1 MTWKWCNAIVV
12 GMYIRQISQARKD
25 GTRVRYLQLAHKVRD
40 PETGRPTDK
49 VLYHFGRE
57 DQLDKEQLKRLA
69 ISLSRFLAPEAK
81 AEVQGRLFSAEEE
94 VEIEKSVAHGGSFV
108 LDALWRRLEL
118 NTTLGTLL
126 ADRAFEA
133 DVERVLFALVA
144 NRALDPRSKLGV
156 ERWVGRKVH
165 IEGLPQVQ
173 AHTLYRAMDFLL
185 EDAEELQ
192 RAVFFSVANLF
203 NLEVD
208 LIFFDTTSTYFEL
221 DEADGEGG
229 LRRYGYSRDKR
240 GDLPQASIGLA
251 VTKQGIPV
259 RCWVWPGNT
268 ADASTVEQVQQDL
281 AGWRLSRV
289 VWVVDRGFAGQEQ
302 EIAFQRGGGQ
312 VIVGEKLRAA
322 TGKLH
327 PALARAGRFRVIRED
342 LEIKEVVTHEG
353 SLTRRHIVVRNSRE
367 ARHDLEVRE
376 HILAALTEQI
386 ERLNGRKGPKGA
398 AHSKAVCAL
407 ESHSAYGRYVKE
419 LKGGTLVVDTAKV
432 KADEVLDG
440 KYVIYTSDP
449 TLSAEDVVL
458 GYKQLAE
465 VEAGFRTLKT
475 TLELRPI
482 YHRLEDRIRAHVLL
496 CWLALLLVRV
506 AETKSG
512 MTWGAMREELEEITL
527 TRLSTKDG
535 RSEIVSLLTD
545 AQRNI
550 LKKLQ
555 IKPPVAVRKV
565 APKAT
570 KP

>member
-1 MTWKWCNAIVV
+1 
-12 GMYIRQISQARKD
+12 MYIRQISQARKD

-40 PETGRPTDK
+40 PHTGRPTDK

-57 DQLDKEQLKRLA
+57 DRLDKEQLKRLA
-69 ISLSRFLAPEAK
+69 ISLSRFLAPSDR
-81 AEVQGRLFSAEEE
+81 AEVQGRLFAAEEE
-94 VEIEKSVAHGGSFV
+94 LEIEKSMAFGGSFV
-108 LDALWRRLEL
+108 LDGLWRRLEL
-118 NTTLGTLL
+118 DRTLGKLL

-165 IEGLPQVQ
+165 IEGLAEVQ

-185 EDAEELQ
+185 EHAEELQ
-192 RAVFFSVANLF
+192 RTMFFSVANLF

-221 DEADGEGG
+221 DEADGEGE

-240 GDLPQASIGLA
+240 GDLPQAVIGLA
-251 VTKQGIPV
+251 VTRDGIPV

-268 ADASTVEQVQQDL
+268 ADASTVDQVQKDL

-289 VWVVDRGFAGQEQ
+289 VWVVDRGFGGQAQ

-312 VIVGEKLRAA
+312 VIVGEKLRSS
-322 TGKLH
+322 TGALH
-327 PALARAGRFRVIRED
+327 PALSRPGRFRVIRED

-353 SLTRRHIVVRNSRE
+353 SLKRRTIVVRNPRE
-367 ARHDLEVRE
+367 ARHDLKVRE
-376 HILAALTEQI
+376 NILATLSTEI
-386 ERLNGRKGPKGA
+386 ERLNTHTARKGA

-407 ESHSAYGRYVKE
+407 KSHSAYGRYVKE
-419 LKGGTLVVDTAKV
+419 LKGGKLVVDTTKV
-432 KADEVLDG
+432 KADEALDG
-440 KYVIYTSDP
+440 KYVIFTSDQ

-475 TLELRPI
+475 QLELRPI
-482 YHRLEDRIRAHVLL
+482 HHRLGERIHAHVLL
-496 CWLALLLVRV
+496 CWLALLLIRV

-512 MTWGAMREELEEITL
+512 LTWGAMREALEEITL

-545 AQRNI
+545 AQRNV
-550 LKKLQ
+550 LKKLG
-555 IKPPVAVRKV
+555 IKPPVAVRKL
-565 APKAT
+565 APKPPT
-570 KP
+570 Q

>member
-1 MTWKWCNAIVV
+1 
-12 GMYIRQISQARKD
+12 MYIRQISQARKD

-40 PETGRPTDK
+40 PRTGRPTDK

-69 ISLSRFLAPEAK
+69 LSLSRFLTPSDQ
-81 AEVQGRLFSAEEE
+81 AEVQGRLFGAEEE
-94 VEIEKSVAHGGSFV
+94 LEVEKTLVFGGSFV
-108 LDALWRRLEL
+108 LDALWRRMEMDGL
-118 NTTLGTLL
+118 LGKLL
-126 ADRAFEA
+126 AERAFDA

-144 NRALDPRSKLGV
+144 NRALSPRSKLGV

-165 IEGLPQVQ
+165 IEGLSEVHS
-173 AHTLYRAMDFLL
+173 HTLYRAMDFLL
-185 EDAEELQ
+185 EHEEALQ
-192 RAVFFSVANLF
+192 KAVFGSVATLF

-240 GDLPQASIGLA
+240 GDLPQVSIGLA
-251 VTKQGIPV
+251 VTRDGIPV

-268 ADASTVEQVQQDL
+268 ADASTVEQVQKDL

-289 VWVVDRGFAGQEQ
+289 VWVVDRGFAGHEQ
-302 EIAFQRGGGQ
+302 EVAFQRGGGQ
-312 VIVGEKLRAA
+312 VIVGEKLRSS

-327 PALARAGRFRVIRED
+327 PALSRPGRFKVIRED
-342 LEIKEVVTHEG
+342 LEIKEVVLVDGG
-353 SLTRRHIVVRNSRE
+353 SKRRTIVVRNPKE
-367 ARHDLEVRE
+367 AEHDLKVRE
-376 HILAALTEQI
+376 NILSALGAEI
-386 ERLNGRKGPKGA
+386 ERLNSGKGPRGA
-398 AHSKAVCAL
+398 GHSKAVCAL
-407 ESHSAYGRYVKE
+407 KSHSAFGRYVKE
-419 LKGGTLVVDTAKV
+419 LKGGRLVIDTAKV
-432 KADEVLDG
+432 KADEMLDG
-440 KYVIYTSDP
+440 KYVIFTTDP

-465 VEAGFRTLKT
+465 VEACFRTLKT

-506 AETKSG
+506 AETTAG
-512 MTWGAMREELEEITL
+512 ETWRAMREELDEITV
-527 TRLSTKDG
+527 TRLATKDG

-550 LKKLQ
+550 LKKLT

-565 APKAT
+565 NPTAEKA
-570 KP
+570 

>member
-1 MTWKWCNAIVV
+1 
-12 GMYIRQISQARKD
+12 MYIRQISQARKD

-40 PETGRPTDK
+40 PRTGRPTDK

-69 ISLSRFLAPEAK
+69 ISLSRFLTPCDQ
-81 AEVQGRLFSAEEE
+81 AEVRGRLFEEGAP
-94 VEIEKSVAHGGSFV
+94 EIEKSLAYGGSFV

-118 NTTLGTLL
+118 HRTMAKLL
-126 ADRAFEA
+126 ADRSFGA

-165 IEGLPQVQ
+165 IEGLGGVQ
-173 AHTLYRAMDFLL
+173 AQTLYRTMDFLL
-185 EDAEELQ
+185 QHEETVQ
-192 RAVFFSVANLF
+192 RAVFCSVATLF

-251 VTKQGIPV
+251 VTRDGIPV

-312 VIVGEKLRAA
+312 VIVGEKLRSS

-327 PALARAGRFRVIRED
+327 PALSRAGRFRVVRED
-342 LEIKEVVTHEG
+342 LEIKEVVTTEG
-353 SLTRRHIVVRNSRE
+353 SARRRYVVVRNPNE
-367 ARHDLEVRE
+367 AQHDREVRE
-376 HILAALTEQI
+376 AILATLTEEI
-386 ERLNGRKGPKGA
+386 ERLNGRHRPKGA

-407 ESHSAYGRYVKE
+407 KSHPALGRYVKE
-419 LKGGTLVVDTAKV
+419 LKGGRLLIDTAKV
-432 KADEVLDG
+432 KADEALDG
-440 KYVIYTSDP
+440 KYVIFTSDP
-449 TLSAEDVVL
+449 TLSPEDVVR

-506 AETKSG
+506 AETTAG
-512 MTWGAMREELEEITL
+512 ETWGAMREELDEVTL
-527 TRLSTKDG
+527 TRLAMKDG

-550 LKKLQ
+550 LKKLK
-555 IKPPVAVRKV
+555 IKPPVAVRKLT
-565 APKAT
+565 PKT
-570 KP
+570 PKP

>member
-1 MTWKWCNAIVV
+1 
-12 GMYIRQISQARKD
+12 MYIRQISQARKD

-40 PETGRPTDK
+40 PRTGRPTDK

-57 DQLDKEQLKRLA
+57 DRLDKEQLKRLA
-69 ISLSRFLAPEAK
+69 ISLSRFLAPSDR
-81 AEVQGRLFSAEEE
+81 AEVEGRLFAAEEE
-94 VEIEKSVAHGGSFV
+94 LEIEKSMAFGGSFV
-108 LDALWRRLEL
+108 LDGLWRRLEL
-118 NTTLGTLL
+118 DRTLGKLL

-165 IEGLPQVQ
+165 IEGLAEVQ

-185 EDAEELQ
+185 EHAEELQ
-192 RAVFFSVANLF
+192 RTVFFSVANLF

-221 DEADGEGG
+221 DEADGEGE

-240 GDLPQASIGLA
+240 GDLPQAVIGLA
-251 VTKQGIPV
+251 VTRDGIPV

-268 ADASTVEQVQQDL
+268 ADASTVDQVQKDL

-289 VWVVDRGFAGQEQ
+289 VWVVDRGFGGQAQ

-312 VIVGEKLRAA
+312 VIVGEKLRSS
-322 TGKLH
+322 TGALH
-327 PALARAGRFRVIRED
+327 PALSRPGRFRVIRED

-353 SLTRRHIVVRNSRE
+353 SLKRRTIVVRNPRE
-367 ARHDLEVRE
+367 ARHDLKVRE
-376 HILAALTEQI
+376 NILATLSTEI
-386 ERLNGRKGPKGA
+386 ERLNTHTARKGA

-407 ESHSAYGRYVKE
+407 KSHSAYGRYVKE
-419 LKGGTLVVDTAKV
+419 LKGGKLVVDTTKV
-432 KADEVLDG
+432 KADEALDG
-440 KYVIYTSDP
+440 KYVIFTSDQ

-475 TLELRPI
+475 QLELRPI
-482 YHRLEDRIRAHVLL
+482 HHRLEERIRAHVLL
-496 CWLALLLVRV
+496 CWLALLLIRV

-512 MTWGAMREELEEITL
+512 LTWGAMREALEEITL

-545 AQRNI
+545 AQRNV
-550 LKKLQ
+550 LKKLG
-555 IKPPVAVRKV
+555 IKPPVAVRKL
-565 APKAT
+565 APK
-570 KP
+570 PQNQ

>member
-1 MTWKWCNAIVV
+1 
-12 GMYIRQISQARKD
+12 MYIRQISQARKD

-40 PETGRPTDK
+40 PHSGRPTDK

-57 DQLDKEQLKRLA
+57 DRLDKEQLKRLA
-69 ISLSRFLAPEAK
+69 ISLSRFLAPSDR
-81 AEVQGRLFSAEEE
+81 AEVQGRLFAAEEE
-94 VEIEKSVAHGGSFV
+94 LEIEKSVAFGGSFV
-108 LDALWRRLEL
+108 LDGLWRRLEL
-118 NTTLGTLL
+118 DRTLGKLL

-165 IEGLPQVQ
+165 IEGLAEVQ

-185 EDAEELQ
+185 EHAEEVQ
-192 RAVFFSVANLF
+192 RTVFFSVANLF

-221 DEADGEGG
+221 DEADGEGE

-240 GDLPQASIGLA
+240 GDLPQAVIGLA
-251 VTKQGIPV
+251 VTRDGIPV

-268 ADASTVEQVQQDL
+268 ADASTVDQVQKDL
-281 AGWRLSRV
+281 TGWRLSRV
-289 VWVVDRGFAGQEQ
+289 VWVVDRGFGGQAQ

-312 VIVGEKLRAA
+312 VIVGEKLRAS
-322 TGKLH
+322 TGALH
-327 PALARAGRFRVIRED
+327 PALSRPGRFRVIRED

-353 SLTRRHIVVRNSRE
+353 SLKRRTIVVRNPRE
-367 ARHDLEVRE
+367 ARHDLKVRE
-376 HILAALTEQI
+376 NILAMLSTEI
-386 ERLNGRKGPKGA
+386 ERLNTHTARKGA

-407 ESHSAYGRYVKE
+407 KSHAAYGRYVKE
-419 LKGGTLVVDTAKV
+419 LKGGKLVVDTTKV
-432 KADEVLDG
+432 KADEALDG
-440 KYVIYTSDP
+440 KYLIFTSDQ

-475 TLELRPI
+475 QLELRPI
-482 YHRLEDRIRAHVLL
+482 HHRLEERIHAHVLL
-496 CWLALLLVRV
+496 CWLALLLIRV
-506 AETKSG
+506 AETTSG
-512 MTWGAMREELEEITL
+512 LTWGAMREALEEITL

-535 RSEIVSLLTD
+535 RSEIVSLLTN
-545 AQRNI
+545 AQRNV
-550 LKKLQ
+550 LKKLE
-555 IKPPVAVRKV
+555 IKPPVAVRKL
-565 APKAT
+565 APKPPT
-570 KP
+570 Q

>member
-1 MTWKWCNAIVV
+1 
-12 GMYIRQISQARKD
+12 MYIRQISQARKD

-40 PETGRPTDK
+40 PKTGRPTDK

-57 DQLDKEQLKRLA
+57 DRLDKEQLKRLA
-69 ISLSRFLAPEAK
+69 ISLSRFLVPSDR
-81 AEVQGRLFSAEEE
+81 AEVQGRLFAAEEE
-94 VEIEKSVAHGGSFV
+94 LEIEKSMAFGGSFV
-108 LDALWRRLEL
+108 LDGLWRRLEL
-118 NTTLGTLL
+118 DRTLGKLL

-165 IEGLPQVQ
+165 IEGLAEVQ

-185 EDAEELQ
+185 EHAEELQ
-192 RAVFFSVANLF
+192 RTVFFSVANLF

-221 DEADGEGG
+221 DEADGEGE

-240 GDLPQASIGLA
+240 GDLPQAVIGLA
-251 VTKQGIPV
+251 VTRDGIPV

-268 ADASTVEQVQQDL
+268 ADASTVDQVQKDL

-289 VWVVDRGFAGQEQ
+289 VWVVDRGFGGQAQ

-312 VIVGEKLRAA
+312 VIVGEKLRSS
-322 TGKLH
+322 TGALH
-327 PALARAGRFRVIRED
+327 PALSRPGRFRVIRED

-353 SLTRRHIVVRNSRE
+353 SLKRRTIVVRNPRE
-367 ARHDLEVRE
+367 ARHDLKVRE
-376 HILAALTEQI
+376 NILATLSTEI
-386 ERLNGRKGPKGA
+386 ERLNTHTARKGA

-407 ESHSAYGRYVKE
+407 KSHSAYGRYVKE
-419 LKGGTLVVDTAKV
+419 LKGGKLVVDTTKV
-432 KADEVLDG
+432 KADEALDG
-440 KYVIYTSDP
+440 KYVIFTSDQ

-475 TLELRPI
+475 QLELRPI
-482 YHRLEDRIRAHVLL
+482 HHRLEERIRAHVLL
-496 CWLALLLVRV
+496 CWLALLLIRV

-512 MTWGAMREELEEITL
+512 LTWGAMREALEEITL

-545 AQRNI
+545 AQRNV
-550 LKKLQ
+550 LKKLG
-555 IKPPVAVRKV
+555 IKPPVAVRKL
-565 APKAT
+565 APK
-570 KP
+570 PPNQ

>member
-1 MTWKWCNAIVV
+1 
-12 GMYIRQISQARKD
+12 MYIRQISQARKD

-57 DQLDKEQLKRLA
+57 DHLDKEQLKRLA
-69 ISLSRFLAPEAK
+69 ISLSRFLAPSDQ
-81 AEVQGRLFSAEEE
+81 AEVQGRLFEAAEELQ
-94 VEIEKSVAHGGSFV
+94 IEKSVAHGGSFV

-118 NTTLGTLL
+118 DTTLGKLL
-126 ADRAFEA
+126 ADRAFAA

-165 IEGLPQVQ
+165 IEGLCEVQ

-185 EDAEELQ
+185 AHEEELQ
-192 RAVFFSVANLF
+192 KAVFFSVANLF

-221 DEADGEGG
+221 DEADGEGE

-251 VTKQGIPV
+251 VTREGIPV

-268 ADASTVEQVQQDL
+268 ADASTVEQVQKDL

-289 VWVVDRGFAGQEQ
+289 VWVVDRGFSGQAQ
-302 EIAFQRGGGQ
+302 EVAFQRGGGQ
-312 VIVGEKLRAA
+312 VIVGEKLRSS

-327 PALARAGRFRVIRED
+327 PALSRPGRFRVMRED

-353 SLTRRHIVVRNSRE
+353 SLTRRHIVVRNPKE
-367 ARHDLEVRE
+367 ARHDAAVRE
-376 HILAALTEQI
+376 NILSALGAEI
-386 ERLNGRKGPKGA
+386 ERLNKQASKGA

-407 ESHSAYGRYVKE
+407 KSHSAFGRYVKE
-419 LKGGTLVVDTAKV
+419 LKGGKLVIDTAKV
-432 KADEVLDG
+432 KLDEVLDG
-440 KYVIYTSDP
+440 KYLIYTSDP
-449 TLSAEDVVL
+449 TLSPEDVVL

-482 YHRLEDRIRAHVLL
+482 YHHLEDRIRAHVLL

-506 AETKSG
+506 AETTAG
-512 MTWGAMREELEEITL
+512 ETWGAMREELDEITL

-535 RSEIVSLLTD
+535 RSEIVSLLND

-550 LKKLQ
+550 LKKLK
-555 IKPPVAVRKV
+555 IKPPVAVRKL
-565 APKAT
+565 APK
-570 KP
+570 PENL

>member
-1 MTWKWCNAIVV
+1 
-12 GMYIRQISQARKD
+12 MYIRQISQARKD

-40 PETGRPTDK
+40 PKTGRPTDK

-57 DQLDKEQLKRLA
+57 DRLDKEQLKRLA
-69 ISLSRFLAPEAK
+69 ISLSRFLAPADQ
-81 AEVQGRLFSAEEE
+81 AEVQGRLFEAAEE
-94 VEIEKSVAHGGSFV
+94 VQIEKSVAYGGSFV

-118 NTTLGTLL
+118 DRTLGKLL
-126 ADRAFEA
+126 VDRSFEA

-165 IEGLPQVQ
+165 IEGLGEVQ
-173 AHTLYRAMDFLL
+173 AHTLYRAMDVLL
-185 EDAEELQ
+185 EHAEELQ
-192 RAVFFSVANLF
+192 KTVFFSVANLF

-221 DEADGEGG
+221 DEADGEGE

-240 GDLPQASIGLA
+240 PDLPQAAIGLA
-251 VTKQGIPV
+251 VTREGIPV

-268 ADASTVEQVQQDL
+268 ADASTIDQVQKDL

-289 VWVVDRGFAGQEQ
+289 VWVVDRGMSGQAQ

-312 VIVGEKLRAA
+312 VIVGEKLRSS
-322 TGKLH
+322 TGALH
-327 PALARAGRFRVIRED
+327 PALSRPGRFRVIREG
-342 LEIKEVVTHEG
+342 LEIKEVVTREG
-353 SLTRRHIVVRNSRE
+353 SLTRRYIVVRNPSE
-367 ARHDLEVRE
+367 ARHDLKVRE
-376 HILAALTEQI
+376 NILATLSTEI
-386 ERLNGRKGPKGA
+386 ERLNGRRGPKGA

-407 ESHSAYGRYVKE
+407 KSHNAYGRYAKE
-419 LKGGTLVVDTAKV
+419 LKGGKLVVDTVKV
-432 KADEVLDG
+432 KADEALDG
-440 KYVIYTSDP
+440 KYLIFTTDQ
-449 TLSAEDVVL
+449 TLSPEDVVL

-475 TLELRPI
+475 QLELRPI
-482 YHRLEDRIRAHVLL
+482 YHRLEERIRAHVLL

-506 AETKSG
+506 AETTAG
-512 MTWGAMREELEEITL
+512 ATWGAMREELDEITL

-550 LKKLQ
+550 LKKLK
-555 IKPPVAVRKV
+555 IKPPQAVRTLT
-565 APKAT
+565 PKAE

>member
-1 MTWKWCNAIVV
+1 
-12 GMYIRQISQARKD
+12 MYIRQISQARKD

-40 PETGRPTDK
+40 PLTGRPTDK

-81 AEVQGRLFSAEEE
+81 AEVQGRLFAAEEE
-94 VEIEKSVAHGGSFV
+94 LEVEKSLAYGGSFV
-108 LDALWRRLEL
+108 LDTLWRRLEL
-118 NTTLGTLL
+118 DETLAKLL

-133 DVERVLFALVA
+133 DVERVLFALVT

-165 IEGLPQVQ
+165 IEGLGEVHS
-173 AHTLYRAMDFLL
+173 HTLYRAMDFLL
-185 EDAEELQ
+185 KHAEELQ
-192 RAVFFSVANLF
+192 KAVFFSVANLF

-251 VTKQGIPV
+251 VTRDGIPV

-268 ADASTVEQVQQDL
+268 ADASTVEQVQKDL

-289 VWVVDRGFAGQEQ
+289 VWVVDRGFAGQDQ

-312 VIVGEKLRAA
+312 VIVGEKLRSS
-322 TGKLH
+322 TGTLH
-327 PALARAGRFRVIRED
+327 PALSRAGRFRVIRED
-342 LEIKEVVTHEG
+342 LEIKEVVTKEG
-353 SLTRRHIVVRNSRE
+353 SLTRRTIVVRNPKE
-367 ARHDLEVRE
+367 AKHDLEVRE
-376 HILAALTEQI
+376 HILAALTEEI
-386 ERLNGRKGPKGA
+386 ERLNGRKGPRGA
-398 AHSKAVCAL
+398 SHSKAVCAL
-407 ESHSAYGRYVKE
+407 KSHSAYGRYVKE
-419 LKGGTLVVDTAKV
+419 LKSGELVVDSAKV
-432 KADEVLDG
+432 KADEALDG

-449 TLSAEDVVL
+449 TLSAEEVVL

-496 CWLALLLVRV
+496 CWLALLLVRI
-506 AETKSG
+506 AETTSG
-512 MTWGAMREELEEITL
+512 MTWGAMREELDEITL
-527 TRLSTKDG
+527 TRLATKDG

-565 APKAT
+565 APKPEKA
-570 KP
+570 

>member
-1 MTWKWCNAIVV
+1 
-12 GMYIRQISQARKD
+12 MYIRQISQARKD
-25 GTRVRYLQLAHKVRD
+25 GTRVRYLQLAHKIRD
-40 PETGRPTDK
+40 PHTGRPTDK

-69 ISLSRFLAPEAK
+69 ISLSRFLAPSDR
-81 AEVQGRLFSAEEE
+81 AEVQGRLFAAEEE
-94 VEIEKSVAHGGSFV
+94 LEIEKSVAYGGSFV

-118 NTTLGTLL
+118 DKTLGKLL
-126 ADRAFEA
+126 GDRAFEA

-144 NRALDPRSKLGV
+144 NRALDPRSKLAV

-165 IEGLPQVQ
+165 IEGLSEVQ
-173 AHTLYRAMDFLL
+173 AHTLYRAMDVLF
-185 EDAEELQ
+185 EHAEGLQ

-221 DEADGEGG
+221 DEADGEGE

-240 GDLPQASIGLA
+240 PDLPQAAIGLA
-251 VTKQGIPV
+251 VTREGLPV

-268 ADASTVEQVQQDL
+268 ADASTVEQVQKDL

-289 VWVVDRGFAGQEQ
+289 VWVVDRGMSGQAQ

-312 VIVGEKLRAA
+312 VIVGEKLRSS
-322 TGKLH
+322 TGALH
-327 PALARAGRFRVIRED
+327 PALSRPGRFRVIRED
-342 LEIKEVVTHEG
+342 LEIKEVVTREG
-353 SLTRRHIVVRNSRE
+353 SLRKRYIVVRNPSE
-367 ARHDLEVRE
+367 ARHDLKVRE
-376 HILAALTEQI
+376 HILATLSTEI
-386 ERLNGRKGPKGA
+386 ERLNGRTGPKGA

-407 ESHSAYGRYVKE
+407 KSHSAYGRYVKE
-419 LKGGTLVVDTAKV
+419 LKSGKLVVDTAKV
-432 KADEVLDG
+432 KADEALDG
-440 KYVIYTSDP
+440 KYVIFTSDQ
-449 TLSAEDVVL
+449 TLSAEEVVL

-482 YHRLEDRIRAHVLL
+482 YHRLEERIRAHVLL

-506 AETKSG
+506 AETTSG
-512 MTWGAMREELEEITL
+512 MTWGTMREALEEITL

-545 AQRNI
+545 AQRNV
-550 LKKLQ
+550 LKKLE
-555 IKPPVAVRKV
+555 IKPPVAVRKL
-565 APKAT
+565 APKDENR
-570 KP
+570 

>member
-1 MTWKWCNAIVV
+1 MCDGIIV

-40 PETGRPTDK
+40 PRTGRPTDE

-69 ISLSRFLAPEAK
+69 MSLSRFLSPTDQ
-81 AEVQGRLFSAEEE
+81 AEVHGRLFAAQETLE
-94 VEIEKSVAHGGSFV
+94 VEKSLAYGGSFV

-118 NTTLGTLL
+118 DTTLGKLL
-126 ADRAFEA
+126 ADRSFGA

-156 ERWVGRKVH
+156 EHWVGRKVH
-165 IEGLPQVQ
+165 IEGLGEVQ
-173 AHTLYRAMDFLL
+173 AQTLYRAMDFLL
-185 EDAEELQ
+185 AHEEAVQ
-192 RAVFFSVANLF
+192 KAVFFSVATLF

-251 VTKQGIPV
+251 VTRDGIPV

-268 ADASTVEQVQQDL
+268 ADAATVEQVQKDL

-289 VWVVDRGFAGQEQ
+289 IWVVDRGFAGREQ

-312 VIVGEKLRAA
+312 VIVGEKLRSSAG
-322 TGKLH
+322 TLH
-327 PALARAGRFRVIRED
+327 PALSRAGRFRVMRED
-342 LEIKEVVTHEG
+342 LEIKEVVTREG
-353 SLTRRHIVVRNSRE
+353 SVRRRYVVVRNPSE
-367 ARHDLEVRE
+367 ARHDHEVRAR
-376 HILAALTEQI
+376 ILAVLTEEI
-386 ERLNGRKGPKGA
+386 ERLNGRQGPRGG

-407 ESHSAYGRYVKE
+407 KSHPAYGRYVKE
-419 LKGGTLVVDTAKV
+419 LKSGTLVIDTAKV
-432 KADEVLDG
+432 KADAALDG
-440 KYVIYTSDP
+440 KYVIFTSDP
-449 TLSAEDVVL
+449 TLLAEDVVL

-506 AETKSG
+506 AETTAG
-512 MTWGAMREELEEITL
+512 ATWGSMREELDEVML
-527 TRLSTKDG
+527 TRLAMKDG
-535 RSEIVSLLTD
+535 RSELVSLLTD

-550 LKKLQ
+550 LKKLK
-555 IKPPVAVRKV
+555 IKPPVAVRKLT
-565 APKAT
+565 PKAANA
-570 KP
+570 

>member
-1 MTWKWCNAIVV
+1 
-12 GMYIRQISQARKD
+12 MYIRQISQARKD

-57 DQLDKEQLKRLA
+57 DKLDKEQLKRLA
-69 ISLSRFLAPEAK
+69 ISLSRFLAPDAK
-81 AEVQGRLFSAEEE
+81 AEVQGRLFGAEEAVE
-94 VEIEKSVAHGGSFV
+94 VESSVAYGGSFV
-108 LDALWRRLEL
+108 LEALWRRLEL
-118 NTTLGTLL
+118 DTTLGRLL

-156 ERWVGRKVH
+156 ERWVGRKVS
-165 IEGLPQVQ
+165 IEGLAQVQ
-173 AHTLYRAMDFLL
+173 AHTLYRAMDVLL
-185 EDAEELQ
+185 EHAEALQ
-192 RAVFFSVANLF
+192 KAVFFSVANLF

-221 DEADGEGG
+221 DEADGDGG

-251 VTKQGIPV
+251 VTRDGLPV

-268 ADASTVEQVQQDL
+268 ADASTVAQVQQDL
-281 AGWRLSRV
+281 AGWRLCRV
-289 VWVVDRGFAGQEQ
+289 VWVVDRGFAGREQ

-312 VIVGEKLRAA
+312 VIVGEKLRTA
-322 TGKLH
+322 TGALH
-327 PALARAGRFRVIRED
+327 PALARAGRFRVLRED
-342 LEIKEVVTHEG
+342 LEIKEVVLTEG
-353 SLTRRHIVVRNSRE
+353 GSTRRTIVVRNPKE

-376 HILAALTEQI
+376 RILAAASAEI
-386 ERLNGRKGPKGA
+386 ERLNGRKGPRGA

-407 ESHSAYGRYVKE
+407 KSHRATGRYVKE
-419 LKGGTLVVDTAKV
+419 LKNGTLVIDAAKV
-432 KADEVLDG
+432 KADEALDG
-440 KYVIYTSDP
+440 KYVIFTSDP

-482 YHRLEDRIRAHVLL
+482 YHRLDDRIRAHVLL

-506 AETKSG
+506 AEVESG
-512 MTWGAMREELEEITL
+512 MTWGAMREELDEVTL

-550 LKKLQ
+550 LKKLH

-565 APKAT
+565 APRAPKA
-570 KP
+570 

>member
-1 MTWKWCNAIVV
+1 
-12 GMYIRQISQARKD
+12 MYIRQISQARKD

-69 ISLSRFLAPEAK
+69 LSLSRFLTPSGQ
-81 AEVQGRLFSAEEE
+81 AEVQLRLLGAEEE
-94 VEIEKSVAHGGSFV
+94 LEIERSLAFGGAFV
-108 LDALWRRLEL
+108 LDALWKRLEL
-118 NTTLGTLL
+118 ASTLGRLL

-165 IEGLPQVQ
+165 IEGLPEVQ
-173 AHTLYRAMDFLL
+173 AHTLYRAMDFLI
-185 EDAEELQ
+185 EHGEELQ
-192 RAVFFSVANLF
+192 QAVFHSVATLF

-221 DEADGEGG
+221 EEADEEGG
-229 LRRYGYSRDKR
+229 LRRYGYSKDKR

-251 VTKQGIPV
+251 VTRGGIPV

-268 ADASTVEQVQQDL
+268 ADASTVEEVQRDL

-289 VWVVDRGFAGQEQ
+289 VWVVDRGFAGQAQ
-302 EIAFQRGGGQ
+302 EVAFQRGGGQ
-312 VIVGEKLRAA
+312 VIVGEKLRSAA
-322 TGKLH
+322 GTLH
-327 PALARAGRFRVIRED
+327 PALSRAGRFRVIRED
-342 LEIKEVVTHEG
+342 LEIKEVIVEEA
-353 SLTRRHIVVRNSRE
+353 SLKRRYVVVRNRKE
-367 ARHDLEVRE
+367 AEHDRAVRE
-376 HILAALTEQI
+376 GILAALATEI
-386 ERLNGRKGPKGA
+386 EKLNRRKGPRGA
-398 AHSKAVCAL
+398 SHSKAVCAL
-407 ESHSAYGRYVKE
+407 TSHPALGRYVKE
-419 LKGGTLVVDTAKV
+419 LATGKLVIDSRKV
-432 KADEVLDG
+432 KADETLDG
-440 KYVIYTSDP
+440 KYVIFTSDP
-449 TLSAEDVVL
+449 TLSAEDVVA

-465 VEAGFRTLKT
+465 VEADFRTLKT

-482 YHRLEDRIRAHVLL
+482 YHRLEERIRAHVLL

-506 AETKSG
+506 AETEG
-512 MTWGAMREELEEITL
+512 GTTWRAIREELDELTL
-527 TRLSTKDG
+527 TRLATKDG

-550 LKKLQ
+550 LKALK
-555 IKPPVAVRKV
+555 IKPPLAIRKV
-565 APKAT
+565 APQTSRA
-570 KP
+570 

>member
-1 MTWKWCNAIVV
+1 
-12 GMYIRQISQARKD
+12 MYIRQISQARKD

-40 PETGRPTDK
+40 PQTGRPTDK

-69 ISLSRFLAPEAK
+69 ISLSRFLAPDDK
-81 AEVQGRLFSAEEE
+81 AEVQGRLFEASEEL
-94 VEIEKSVAHGGSFV
+94 EIEKSVAYGGTFA

-118 NTTLGTLL
+118 DRTLGELL
-126 ADRAFEA
+126 AQRSFEA

-156 ERWVGRKVH
+156 ERWVGRKAH
-165 IEGLPQVQ
+165 IEGLAEVHS
-173 AHTLYRAMDFLL
+173 HTLYRAMDFLL
-185 EDAEELQ
+185 AHEEELQ
-192 RAVFFSVANLF
+192 KAVFFSVATLF

-229 LRRYGYSRDKR
+229 LRRYGYSRDRR

-251 VTKQGIPV
+251 VTRDGIPV

-268 ADASTVEQVQQDL
+268 ADASTVEQVQKDL

-289 VWVVDRGFAGQEQ
+289 VWVVDRGFGGQAQ
-302 EIAFQRGGGQ
+302 EVAFQRGGGQ
-312 VIVGEKLRAA
+312 VIVGEKLRSA

-327 PALARAGRFRVIRED
+327 PALSRAGRFRVLRDD
-342 LEIKEVVTHEG
+342 LEIKEVVTSEG
-353 SLTRRHIVVRNSRE
+353 SSKRRYIVVRNPAE
-367 ARHDLEVRE
+367 AQHDLEVRE
-376 HILAALTEQI
+376 SILSALAPEI

-407 ESHSAYGRYVKE
+407 KSHVAYGRYVKE
-419 LKGGTLVVDTAKV
+419 LTSGRLVIDTAKV
-432 KADEVLDG
+432 KADEALDG
-440 KYVIYTSDP
+440 KYVIFTSDP

-506 AETKSG
+506 AETSSG
-512 MTWGAMREELEEITL
+512 MTWGAMREDLEEITL
-527 TRLSTKDG
+527 TRLATKDG
-535 RSEIVSLLTD
+535 RSEMVSLLTD
-545 AQRNI
+545 AQRKI
-550 LKKLQ
+550 LKSLQ

-565 APKAT
+565 APKAE

>member
-1 MTWKWCNAIVV
+1 
-12 GMYIRQISQARKD
+12 MYIRQISQARKD

-40 PETGRPTDK
+40 PHSGRPTDK

-57 DQLDKEQLKRLA
+57 DRLDKEQLKRLA
-69 ISLSRFLAPEAK
+69 ISLSRFLAPSDR
-81 AEVQGRLFSAEEE
+81 AEVQGRLFAAEEE
-94 VEIEKSVAHGGSFV
+94 LEIEKSVAFGGSFV
-108 LDALWRRLEL
+108 LDGLWRRLEL
-118 NTTLGTLL
+118 DRTLGKLL

-165 IEGLPQVQ
+165 IEGLAEVQ

-185 EDAEELQ
+185 EHAEELQ
-192 RAVFFSVANLF
+192 RTVFFSVANLF

-221 DEADGEGG
+221 EEADGEGE

-240 GDLPQASIGLA
+240 GDLPQAVIGLA
-251 VTKQGIPV
+251 VTRDGIPV

-268 ADASTVEQVQQDL
+268 ADASTVDQVQKDL

-289 VWVVDRGFAGQEQ
+289 VWVVDRGFGGQAQ

-312 VIVGEKLRAA
+312 VIVGEKLRAS
-322 TGKLH
+322 TGALH
-327 PALARAGRFRVIRED
+327 PALSRPGRFRVIRED

-353 SLTRRHIVVRNSRE
+353 SLKRRTIVVRNPRE
-367 ARHDLEVRE
+367 ARHDLKVRE
-376 HILAALTEQI
+376 NILATLSTEI
-386 ERLNGRKGPKGA
+386 ERLNTHTARKGA

-407 ESHSAYGRYVKE
+407 KSHAAYGRYVKE
-419 LKGGTLVVDTAKV
+419 LKGGKLVVDTTKV
-432 KADEVLDG
+432 KADEALDG
-440 KYVIYTSDP
+440 KYVIFTSDQ

-475 TLELRPI
+475 QLELRPI
-482 YHRLEDRIRAHVLL
+482 HHRLEERIRAHVLL
-496 CWLALLLVRV
+496 CWLALLLIRV
-506 AETKSG
+506 AETTSG
-512 MTWGAMREELEEITL
+512 LTWGAMREALEEITL

-535 RSEIVSLLTD
+535 RSEIVSLLTN
-545 AQRNI
+545 AQHNV
-550 LKKLQ
+550 LKKLE
-555 IKPPVAVRKV
+555 IKPPVAVRKL
-565 APKAT
+565 APKPPT
-570 KP
+570 Q

>member
-1 MTWKWCNAIVV
+1 
-12 GMYIRQISQARKD
+12 MYIRQISQARKD

-40 PETGRPTDK
+40 PKTGRPTDK

-57 DQLDKEQLKRLA
+57 DHLDKEQLKRLA
-69 ISLSRFLAPEAK
+69 ISLSRFLAPDDK
-81 AEVQGRLFSAEEE
+81 AEVQGRLFAAEDEL
-94 VEIEKSVAHGGSFV
+94 EIEKSVSYGGSFV

-118 NTTLGTLL
+118 DGTLAKL
-126 ADRAFEA
+126 LGDRAFGS

-165 IEGLPQVQ
+165 IEGLAQVHAQ
-173 AHTLYRAMDFLL
+173 TLYRAMDFLL
-185 EDAEELQ
+185 EHAEEVQ

-221 DEADGEGG
+221 DEADDEGG
-229 LRRYGYSRDKR
+229 LRQYGYSRDKR

-251 VTKQGIPV
+251 VTRDGIPV
-259 RCWVWPGNT
+259 RCWVWPGHT
-268 ADASTVEQVQQDL
+268 ADASTVEQVQKDL

-289 VWVVDRGFAGQEQ
+289 VWVVDRGFGGQAQ

-312 VIVGEKLRAA
+312 VIVGEKLRSSS
-322 TGKLH
+322 GKLH
-327 PALARAGRFRVIRED
+327 PALSRAGRFRVIRED
-342 LEIKEVVTHEG
+342 LEIKEVVITGG
-353 SLTRRHIVVRNSRE
+353 SLKRRYIVVRNPRE
-367 ARHDLEVRE
+367 AQHDLKVRE
-376 HILAALTEQI
+376 NILKALAVEI
-386 ERLNGRKGPKGA
+386 ERLNRRRGPQGA

-407 ESHSAYGRYVKE
+407 KSHAAYGRYVKE
-419 LKGGTLVVDTAKV
+419 LKGGTLVVDTAQV
-432 KADEVLDG
+432 KTDEALDG
-440 KYVIYTSDP
+440 KYLIFTSDP
-449 TLSAEDVVL
+449 TLSPEDVVL

-496 CWLALLLVRV
+496 CWLALLVVRV
-506 AETKSG
+506 AETESG
-512 MTWGAMREELEEITL
+512 MTWAAMREELDELTL

-555 IKPPVAVRKV
+555 IKPPVAVRKI
-565 APKAT
+565 APQTEKT
-570 KP
+570 

>member
-1 MTWKWCNAIVV
+1 
-12 GMYIRQISQARKD
+12 MYIRQISQARKD

-40 PETGRPTDK
+40 PHSGRPTDK

-57 DQLDKEQLKRLA
+57 DRLDKEQLKRLA
-69 ISLSRFLAPEAK
+69 ISLSRFLAPSDR
-81 AEVQGRLFSAEEE
+81 AEVQGRLFAAEEE
-94 VEIEKSVAHGGSFV
+94 LEIEKSVAFGGSFV
-108 LDALWRRLEL
+108 LDGLWRRLEL
-118 NTTLGTLL
+118 DRTLGKLL
-126 ADRAFEA
+126 ADRAFAA

-165 IEGLPQVQ
+165 IEGLAEVQ

-185 EDAEELQ
+185 EHAEEVQ
-192 RAVFFSVANLF
+192 RTVFFSVANLF

-221 DEADGEGG
+221 DEADGEGE

-240 GDLPQASIGLA
+240 GDLPQAVIGLA
-251 VTKQGIPV
+251 VTRDGIPV

-268 ADASTVEQVQQDL
+268 ADASTVDQVQKDL

-289 VWVVDRGFAGQEQ
+289 VWVVDRGFGGQAQ

-312 VIVGEKLRAA
+312 VIVGEKLRAS
-322 TGKLH
+322 TGALH
-327 PALARAGRFRVIRED
+327 PALSRPGRFRVIRED

-353 SLTRRHIVVRNSRE
+353 SLKRRTIVVRNPRE
-367 ARHDLEVRE
+367 ARHDLKVRE
-376 HILAALTEQI
+376 NILATLSTEI
-386 ERLNGRKGPKGA
+386 ERLNTHTARKGA

-407 ESHSAYGRYVKE
+407 KSHAAYGRYVKE
-419 LKGGTLVVDTAKV
+419 LKGGKLVVDTTKV
-432 KADEVLDG
+432 KADEALDG
-440 KYVIYTSDP
+440 KYVIFTSDQ

-475 TLELRPI
+475 QLELRPI
-482 YHRLEDRIRAHVLL
+482 HHRLEERIHAHVLL
-496 CWLALLLVRV
+496 CWLALLLIRV
-506 AETKSG
+506 AETTSG
-512 MTWGAMREELEEITL
+512 LTWGAMREALEEITL

-535 RSEIVSLLTD
+535 RSEIVSLLTN
-545 AQRNI
+545 AQHNV
-550 LKKLQ
+550 LKKLE
-555 IKPPVAVRKV
+555 IKPPVAVRKL
-565 APKAT
+565 APKPPT
-570 KP
+570 Q